1 MPQRTPAAA
10 TRQTP
15 LSTDELAALA
25 YEIRQRSLR
34 MVYEAGMGHTGGDF
48 SSAEI
53 VTTLYFGG
61 VLNVDPARP
70 NDPHR
75 DRFILSKGH
84 SCGTLYTVLAY
95 AGFFP
100 KEELETF
107 MQPHA
112 RLSGHPNR
120 TYVPGVEAN
129 TGPLGHGLPI
139 AVGAALAAQ
148 KAPAALPDKA
158 AWRVFVLT
166 GDGELQ
172 EGSNWEAGMAAS
184 QFGLDNLTLIVDRNG
199 LQQGDRTERTVGL
212 EPLAQRWRAFGWAVR
227 EVDGHDPAALLTVT
241 GQLPFEPGKPNC
253 IIARTHKGQGL
264 ATIRDQAR
272 SHHYVPKSREEYEAA
287 VDLLTKAAPHKEVT
301 P

>member
-1 MPQRTPAAA
+1 MPQRTPAATTLQA
-10 TRQTP
+10 P
-15 LSTDELAALA
+15 LAADELAALA

-61 VLNVDPARP
+61 VLNVDPAHP
-70 NDPHR
+70 DAPHR

-100 KEELETF
+100 KEELTTF
-107 MQPHA
+107 MQPYA

-120 TYVPGVEAN
+120 TYLPGVEAN

-139 AVGAALAAQ
+139 AVGTALAAQ
-148 KAPAALPDKA
+148 RAESMGA

-172 EGSNWEAGMAAS
+172 EGSNWEAGMAAA

-227 EVDGHDPAALLTVT
+227 EVDGHDPAALLNLY

-264 ATIRDQAR
+264 ATILDQAR
-272 SHHYVPKSREEYEAA
+272 SHHYVPKTQQEYEEAA
-287 VDLLTKAAPHKEVT
+287 ALLKAATPAKEVAR
-301 P
+301 